1 MRKSPFF
8 SVVIPVYNRKHRIG
22 KAIQSMLDQSFQDWE
37 LLLIDDAS
45 SDGSFEYMKSFKDSR
60 VNVFQ
65 NQTNQ
70 ERCRTR
76 NRGIEL
82 ASGQYIAF
90 LDSDDYHLPQHY
102 QELYEAIEAAGFPKA
117 FFFTNAWNETEEGE
131 RSERLCPPLE
141 SMPVPNY
148 FLRHTVNP
156 QRWAVHADL
165 MREHPFDPNIQ
176 IAEDMETSLRI
187 CFSGAQV
194 HQIPKRTTVY
204 VAASDSFTHGAS
216 NKWERE
222 LDALKKIFKKP
233 AFKGKL
239 PKKETRRLISM
250 CYFHLA
256 IKAFQ
261 NQESTKVLSFGLRS
275 FFLCPAGYNRK
286 TNKPLFVALVYNI
299 PLIGPA
305 LQKIKSKA

>member
-1 MRKSPFF
+1 
-8 SVVIPVYNRKHRIG
+8 
-22 KAIQSMLDQSFQDWE
+22 MLNQSFQDWE

-60 VNVFQ
+60 VKVFQ

-90 LDSDDYHLPQHY
+90 LDSDDYHLPLHY
-102 QELYEAIEAAGFPKA
+102 QILHEAIEAAGFPKA

-131 RSERLCPPLE
+131 RSERLCPPLKA
-141 SMPVPNY
+141 MPLPKY
-148 FLRHTVNP
+148 FLRYTVNP
-156 QRWAVHADL
+156 QRWAVHADV
-165 MREHPFDPNIQ
+165 MKQHPFDPDIQ
-176 IAEDMETSLRI
+176 IAEDLETSLRI
-187 CFSGAQV
+187 CLSGAQV
-194 HQIPKRTTVY
+194 YQIPKRTTVY

-239 PKKETRRLISM
+239 PKKETFRLLSM

-256 IKAFQ
+256 MKAFQ
-261 NQESTKVLSFGLRS
+261 NQQSGKVLSFGLRS

-286 TNKPLFVALVYNI
+286 TNKPLFVAIIYHV
-299 PLIGPA
+299 PLLGHSLRFLRA
-305 LQKIKSKA
+305 LHKN